1 MESGWHLNRTGL
13 GGCGGD
19 LLHMF
24 WPEQLGAYV
33 EEINGDDISRIFFP
47 LVQVEI
53 PTRYPQEDSSL

>member
-1 MESGWHLNRTGL
+1 
-13 GGCGGD
+13 
-19 LLHMF
+19 MF